1 MDINLFD
8 FYLPEELIAQ
18 TPAAKRDESRLL
30 AVNLKDKKY
39 EDKHFFDIINY
50 LNPGDVLVRNNTKVI
65 PARLLGI
72 KEKTGAHCEL
82 LLLKQIEGYIKK
94 MKEQGK
100 LPYEPEMTVE
110 FLDDEMLGTGATG
123 VEHRK
128 YSDFTGILRDEEHIY
143 ITLDA
148 LRAVNLP
155 LRCLDGKENELL
167 EFLEG
172 KLRQHGVQTDARS

>member
-18 TPAAKRDESRLL
+18 TPAKKRDESRLL
-30 AVNLKDKKY
+30 AVNLKEHKY

-82 LLLKQIEGYIKK
+82 LLLKQIEGDNWECLTRPAKSLK
-94 MKEQGK
+94 VGARVDFGEGK
-100 LPYEPEMTVE
+100 LP
-110 FLDDEMLGTGATG
+110 
-123 VEHRK
+123 
-128 YSDFTGILRDEEHIY
+128 
-143 ITLDA
+143 
-148 LRAVNLP
+148 
-155 LRCLDGKENELL
+155 
-167 EFLEG
+167 
-172 KLRQHGVQTDARS
+172 

>member
-18 TPAAKRDESRLL
+18 TPAKKRDESRLL
-30 AVNLKDKKY
+30 AVNLKEHKY

-82 LLLKQIEGYIKK
+82 LLLKQIEGDNWECLTRPAKSLK
-94 MKEQGK
+94 
-100 LPYEPEMTVE
+100 V
-110 FLDDEMLGTGATG
+110 GAR
-123 VEHRK
+123 V
-128 YSDFTGILRDEEHIY
+128 DFG
-143 ITLDA
+143 
-148 LRAVNLP
+148 
-155 LRCLDGKENELL
+155 
-167 EFLEG
+167 EG
-172 KLRQHGVQTDARS
+172 KLIAECIEEKEEGIRIFKFIYQGDLT